1 MKESQASLILEHMK
15 MEPITALDA
24 LREYGCF
31 RLASRITDL
40 KDQGHLIASKRV
52 RIKTRKGGFTS
63 IAEYSLGEA
72 NA

>member
-1 MKESQASLILEHMK
+1 MKESQKTMILNHMK
-15 MEPITALDA
+15 FEPITALDA

-40 KDQGHLIASKRV
+40 KDQGYLIASKRV

-63 IAEYSLGEA
+63 IAQYSMGDK